1 MAEGTAEK
9 IFSSALSRK
18 PSAFKWRFF
27 MRKIFFIV
35 LILVLACCLPP
46 TAYSLAAVGNIA
58 KGSGA
63 IYFKAKAEKRWAVAS
78 VGAELNEGD
87 RVKTGSDGRIEVSL
101 QDGSKLTIGNNTEM
115 EITKFLIEKD
125 RRSATIFL
133 QGKLRAV
140 IAKFSGKTNMKVKTP
155 TAVAGIKG
163 TDFIVMNEGKAN
175 VLFGEEGSVE
185 VKGKDKESV
194 NLAPNTMTENT
205 QGHAP
210 ITPVKVAPNTPL
222 ADARKELEAVTNVD
236 APVEWQEAGKLPQIL
251 ARWNINYGHYLAD
264 SGKYKEALEVFQIAA
279 DLTDISE
286 INAESR
292 VQRGTVFS
300 RNLSLYQEA
309 LKEYQIVL
317 DKYPGMP
324 QAESAMFSIGMIY
337 KDMNEKEKAREYLQ
351 RYLKQY
357 PQGKHVPTVE
367 TLLGELDKE
376 EGRQ

>member
-1 MAEGTAEK
+1 MKLSCLLSTAYCRLVQK
-9 IFSSALSRK
+9 GGS
-18 PSAFKWRFF
+18 

-35 LILVLACCLPP
+35 FALFSAYCLLPAACSFAEIGSV
-46 TAYSLAAVGNIA
+46 T

-63 IYFKAKAEKRWAVAS
+63 IYFKAKGEKKWIVAEVDI
-78 VGAELNEGD
+78 EINEGD
-87 RVKTGSDGRIEVSL
+87 RIRTGTDGRMELLL
-101 QDGSKLTIGNNTEM
+101 QDGSKLSIGNNTEM
-115 EITKFLIEKD
+115 EITRFLIDKD
-125 RRSATIFL
+125 KRSGTIFL
-133 QGKLRAV
+133 IKGKLRAIV
-140 IAKFSGKTNMKVKTP
+140 AKFSGRTDMKVKTP

-210 ITPVKVAPNTPL
+210 ITPVKVEPNTPL

-300 RNLSLYQEA
+300 RNLSLYQDA

-357 PQGKHVPTVE
+357 PQGKHAPTIE

>member
-1 MAEGTAEK
+1 
-9 IFSSALSRK
+9 
-18 PSAFKWRFF
+18 

-35 LILVLACCLPP
+35 LALISAYCLLP
-46 TAYSLAAVGNIA
+46 TAYCYAAIGSIS

-175 VLFGEEGSVE
+175 VLFGQEGAVA
-185 VKGKDKESV
+185 VKGKDKETV
-194 NLAPNTMTENT
+194 ALLPNTMTENT
-205 QGHAP
+205 QGHMP
-210 ITPVKVAPNTPL
+210 ITPVKVEPNTPL
-222 ADARKELEAVTNVD
+222 ADARKQLEAVTDVD
-236 APVEWQEAGKLPQIL
+236 ASVEWQATGNLPIIL
-251 ARWNINYGHYLAD
+251 ARWNINYGHYLVD

-279 DLTDISE
+279 DLTDVPE
-286 INAESR
+286 MGAESR
-292 VQRGTVFS
+292 IQRGSVFS
-300 RNLSLYQEA
+300 RNLSLYPEA
-309 LKEYQIVL
+309 LKEYQLIL
-317 DKYPGMP
+317 DKYPQLP
-324 QAESAMFSIGMIY
+324 QAENALFSIGIIY
-337 KDMNEKEKAREYLQ
+337 KDMGDREKAKSYLQ
-351 RYLKQY
+351 KYLKQY
-357 PQGKHVPTVE
+357 PQGKHIYTVE
-367 TLLGELDKE
+367 TLINELDKE
-376 EGRQ
+376 EEKQ

>member
-1 MAEGTAEK
+1 
-9 IFSSALSRK
+9 
-18 PSAFKWRFF
+18 

-35 LILVLACCLPP
+35 LALISAYCLLP
-46 TAYSLAAVGNIA
+46 TAYCYAAIGSIS

-78 VGAELNEGD
+78 IGAELNEGD

-357 PQGKHVPTVE
+357 PQGKHVSTVE

-376 EGRQ
+376 EGKQ